1 MDLNLTTKEVTEQ
14 NAPVGAALV
23 AQAMN
28 GGDAS
33 MRYKAMQTV
42 KD

>member
-1 MDLNLTTKEVTEQ
+1 MNLTSKEATGQ

-28 GGDAS
+28 GGDMS
-33 MRYKAMQTV
+33 VRYKAMQTV